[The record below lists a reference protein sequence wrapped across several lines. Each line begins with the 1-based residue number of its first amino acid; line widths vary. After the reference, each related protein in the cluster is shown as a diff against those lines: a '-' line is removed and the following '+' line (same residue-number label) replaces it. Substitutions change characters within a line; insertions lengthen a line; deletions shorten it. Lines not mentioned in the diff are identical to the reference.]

1 MNIICSSLILYACL
15 FVLWICLFLQ
25 LWRACSTLVA
35 RSRAS
40 STAGTQVKTCS
51 AKSKQDFP
59 DDLDQRER
67 PDELKSPVC
76 SYNEWDPLEEVI
88 VGRVEGAVKYIELQC
103 IHALLFAVKLTKPW
117 TPEIFMKLSY
127 GKLANKARDN

>member
-1 MNIICSSLILYACL
+1 M
-15 FVLWICLFLQ
+15 Q

-40 STAGTQVKTCS
+40 ASAGTQAKTYS
-51 AKSKQDFP
+51 AKTKQDFP
-59 DDLDQRER
+59 DDLDQSER

-103 IHALLFAVKLTKPW
+103 IHALLFTVKLTKP
-117 TPEIFMKLSY
+117 
-127 GKLANKARDN
+127 

>member
-1 MNIICSSLILYACL
+1 M
-15 FVLWICLFLQ
+15 FLQ

-40 STAGTQVKTCS
+40 SSVGTQVKTCS

-88 VGRVEGAVKYIELQC
+88 VGRVEGAVKYTELLC
-103 IHALLFAVKLTKPW
+103 IHALLFTVKLTKP
-117 TPEIFMKLSY
+117 
-127 GKLANKARDN
+127 

>member
-1 MNIICSSLILYACL
+1 MLKLNSFCVCL
-15 FVLWICLFLQ
+15 FVLFVYILQ

-40 STAGTQVKTCS
+40 ASAGTQVKTYS
-51 AKSKQDFP
+51 AKTKQDFP
-59 DDLDQRER
+59 DDLDQSER

-103 IHALLFAVKLTKPW
+103 IYTLLFLLK
-117 TPEIFMKLSY
+117 
-127 GKLANKARDN
+127 RR

>member
-1 MNIICSSLILYACL
+1 M
-15 FVLWICLFLQ
+15 
-25 LWRACSTLVA
+25 
-35 RSRAS
+35 
-40 STAGTQVKTCS
+40 KTCS

-88 VGRVEGAVKYIELQC
+88 VGRVEGAVKLHYTAMHSCCAFYCETHKTVNTRNIY
-103 IHALLFAVKLTKPW
+103 
-117 TPEIFMKLSY
+117 EIVS
-127 GKLANKARDN
+127 REISQ

>member
-1 MNIICSSLILYACL
+1 M
-15 FVLWICLFLQ
+15 FLQ

-40 STAGTQVKTCS
+40 SSAGTQVKTCS

-88 VGRVEGAVKYIELQC
+88 VGRVEGAVKYIILLC
-103 IHALLFAVKLTKPW
+103 IHALLFTVKLTKP
-117 TPEIFMKLSY
+117 
-127 GKLANKARDN
+127 